1 MTEGG
6 PRLLAYTPADLWRQ
20 AVCTV
25 ALLLLSS
32 ALPHCALSQTEP
44 SRPTFQGTPC
54 DRRLLSPAIAPRVR
68 CGMINVP
75 RDYSA
80 PSRGTFKLAVMVVR
94 SAQQPALPDPVVY
107 ISGGPGSPLT
117 AFTDYQARHPYAES
131 RDLILVDQRGV
142 GRSEPVLCPGVAGE
156 LLQTDFA
163 VAATP
168 TAAVQAQRR
177 SVLMACRNEAKVQGI
192 DLDGFGTAATVE
204 DFDQVR
210 QALGI
215 MRWNVVGNSYGTTVA
230 ITLMAQHPAT
240 IRSAVLDS
248 VYPPDPIPPWSA
260 RVAEARAAFFAMCAR
275 DAACA
280 AAYPDLAGL
289 YTQVLDRL
297 GRVPL
302 TVEVP
307 SQMRQA
313 NNRALLTA
321 SLFEVV
327 VAHLLYYADNYPGL
341 PRIIAQVRNG
351 DTTDFLITH
360 YPQLIPSV
368 L

>member
-1 MTEGG
+1 
-6 PRLLAYTPADLWRQ
+6 
-20 AVCTV
+20 
-25 ALLLLSS
+25 
-32 ALPHCALSQTEP
+32 
-44 SRPTFQGTPC
+44 
-54 DRRLLSPAIAPRVR
+54 
-68 CGMINVP
+68 
-75 RDYSA
+75 
-80 PSRGTFKLAVMVVR
+80 
-94 SAQQPALPDPVVY
+94 VY

-177 SVLMACRNEAKVQGI
+177 SVLMTCRNEAKVQGI

-215 MRWNVVGNSYGTTVA
+215 TRWNVVGNSYGTTVA
-230 ITLMAQHPAT
+230 MTLMAQHPAT

-280 AAYPDLAGL
+280 AAYPNLAGL

-313 NNRALLTA
+313 GVVR
-321 SLFEVV
+321 LFEGGRLRGEDGPRSPDSRSAGHVPPDLEGGVASGAVLDGGQAVATELEMVV
-327 VAHLLYYADNYPGL
+327 DAGVGGQEALGMA
-341 PRIIAQVRNG
+341 R
-351 DTTDFLITH
+351 
-360 YPQLIPSV
+360 
-368 L
+368 